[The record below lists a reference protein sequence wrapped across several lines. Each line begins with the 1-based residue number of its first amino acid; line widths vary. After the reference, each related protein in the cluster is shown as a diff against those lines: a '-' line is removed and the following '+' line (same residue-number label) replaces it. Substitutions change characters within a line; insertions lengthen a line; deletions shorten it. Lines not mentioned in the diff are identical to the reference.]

1 MAITRLFYTST
12 FKLLTVLFLSALSAC
27 SAPSGTNTPAESA
40 PGLIRKAFAPTW
52 SPSGERLA
60 FLYRYRAEGSQTTKD
75 AIFSILQNGTDLIK
89 VRDVSPARFSSL
101 SWSPNGS
108 LFVLTTEG
116 TEEIYLTESNGQ
128 NLEKIAE
135 GSQVSW
141 HPNADKFVSVYDN
154 TCQEV
159 DRVGGKQCQRQIRL
173 YDIPSKTHIALNV
186 DLPREVIAPH
196 WSPDGLAITW
206 LSTST
211 DKTKELSQ
219 RMLQLHSYNIAT
231 ESYQITEVEPTE
243 LNFSNAQWSKDQ
255 TQLAFDYLSR
265 IYLYFFD
272 SKKSFEITTGIQPTL
287 SQDKNRILYTN
298 LIGENRGDIAL
309 FDKETQTISTVIS
322 HQDLPALQ

>member
-12 FKLLTVLFLSALSAC
+12 FKLFTLFCLSSLSAC
-27 SAPSGTNTPAESA
+27 SVPPSINTPAESA

-108 LFVLTTEG
+108 LFILTTEG

-135 GSQVSW
+135 GSQVNW

-154 TCQEV
+154 TCQEA

-173 YDIPSKTHIALNV
+173 YDIPSKTHIALDV
-186 DLPREVIAPH
+186 DLPREVVAPH
-196 WSPDGLAITW
+196 WSSDGLAITW
-206 LSTST
+206 LSVGT

-219 RMLQLHSYNIAT
+219 RILQLHSYNLAT
-231 ESYQITEVEPTE
+231 ENYQTTEVKSTE
-243 LNFSNAQWSKDQ
+243 LNFANAQWSKDQ

-265 IYLYFFD
+265 VYLYFFD
-272 SKKSFEITTGIQPTL
+272 RKEAFEITTGVQPTL

-309 FDKETQTISTVIS
+309 FDKETQTISTVVS
-322 HQDLPALQ
+322 HQDLPILQ